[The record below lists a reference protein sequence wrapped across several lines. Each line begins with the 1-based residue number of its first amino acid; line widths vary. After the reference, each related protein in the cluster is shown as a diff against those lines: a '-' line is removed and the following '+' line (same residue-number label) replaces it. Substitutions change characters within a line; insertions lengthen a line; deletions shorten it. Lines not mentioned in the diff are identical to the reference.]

1 LFVLFLWVGG
11 MLFKKLGRFCSM
23 FTKRRLEK
31 ERDVREA
38 HDVSVSSSE
47 SRGKAQRMPETE
59 DSLPYSDGS

>member
-1 LFVLFLWVGG
+1 